1 MKGGGINILKRGG
14 KLGQGVGALKK
25 GQDWNSLM
33 NHPYAVFKL
42 KHQISSFI
50 QFK

>member
-1 MKGGGINILKRGG
+1 MRGGEINILKRGG

-25 GQDWNSLM
+25 GRDWNPLM
-33 NHPYAVFKL
+33 NQAYAVFKL